1 MVYEYCVNT
10 YDENFDFFESQLPE
24 NTFLFAFGDQL
35 NRTRELLNNRTH
47 EEIEY
52 LIESLNWML
61 EEGSKSLSEEI
72 KPEIEQNGFA
82 FHDRVKALKS
92 YKDFFDISDQ
102 PSVPNV
108 TWTDYFSVLSLV
120 TILEALKVENFEQS
134 FSNFSFP
141 MEAMEA
147 VCLAESFQVLDDY
160 DKKLNQKRGQIGGR
174 KSTSKFNEITNK
186 ALKIYRDTPGL
197 SELSNRRAAFL
208 IAENYLKEELEETLN
223 TEEPELRIAI
233 WIGKYKQGKLTIS

>member
-1 MVYEYCVNT
+1 MSSKLV
-10 YDENFDFFESQLPE
+10 
-24 NTFLFAFGDQL
+24 AIH
-35 NRTRELLNNRTH
+35 H

-92 YKDFFDISDQ
+92 YKDIFDISEQ

-108 TWTDYFSVLSLV
+108 TWSDYFSVLSLI

-147 VCLAESFQVLDDY
+147 VCLAESFQVLNDY
-160 DKKLNQKRGQIGGR
+160 EKKLNQKRGQIGGR

-186 ALKIYRDTPGL
+186 AL
-197 SELSNRRAAFL
+197 N
-208 IAENYLKEELEETLN
+208 AENYLKEELEETLN

-233 WIGKYKQGKLTIS
+233 WIGKYKQGKLKIS